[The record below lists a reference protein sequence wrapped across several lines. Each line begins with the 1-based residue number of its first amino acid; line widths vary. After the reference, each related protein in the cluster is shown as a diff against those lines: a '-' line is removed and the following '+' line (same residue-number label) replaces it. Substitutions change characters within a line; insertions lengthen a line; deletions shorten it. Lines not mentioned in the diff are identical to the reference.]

1 MRYKL
6 IVSYDGT
13 DFLGFQIQP
22 TGRTVQ
28 GEIERAIYLLCGQEI
43 RVTPSGRTDT
53 GVHAQGQ
60 VISFDLDTKI
70 EEKRLYKAINAHLPP
85 DIRVLSCEIAP
96 ENFNARKSAKRK
108 TYEYSWYL
116 SDVEIP
122 IKERYALRVDKIDL
136 DKVKSASKLFL
147 GEHDFLAFSST
158 GSSVNSTI
166 RRIYSIKV
174 EKRGLDVKISIT
186 GNGFLYNMVRIICGT
201 LLEIGCGKRTEQDV
215 LSAFFTKNR
224 KFAGK
229 TLSAKGLCLK
239 QVKY

>member
-22 TGRTVQ
+22 KGRTIQ
-28 GEIERAIYLLCGQEI
+28 GEIEKAIHLLTGQEVRI
-43 RVTPSGRTDT
+43 TASGRTDT
-53 GVHAQGQ
+53 GVHALGQ

-70 EEKRLYKAINAHLPP
+70 DVKRLYKAINAYLPP

-96 ENFNARKSAKRK
+96 CDFNARKSAKRK
-108 TYEYSWYL
+108 TYEYSWYI
-116 SDVEIP
+116 SEVEIP
-122 IKERYALRVDKIDL
+122 TKERYSLRVDNVDL

-147 GEHDFLAFSST
+147 GEHDFVAFSST
-158 GSSVNSTI
+158 GSNVNSTI
-166 RRIYSIKV
+166 RRVYSIKV
-174 EKRGLDVKISIT
+174 EKKGIDIKISIT
-186 GNGFLYNMVRIICGT
+186 GSGFLYNMVRIICGT
-201 LLEIGCGKRTEQDV
+201 LLEVGLGKRTEQDIITAI
-215 LSAFFTKNR
+215 STGAR

-229 TLSAKGLCLK
+229 TLSAKALCLK